1 MGRTHQVRI
10 QWAGEHLLHPRLV
23 RGGRVRWS
31 RRDVDVVFASDG
43 GGAAVVTKQTWPQ
56 GHPFALLDA
65 VAVEALRGDPNA
77 GGLPLWLTGG

>member
-1 MGRTHQVRI
+1 MSSRAPSAFVIGPGTIV
-10 QWAGEHLLHPRLV
+10 ADDAPR
-23 RGGRVRWS
+23 G
-31 RRDVDVVFASDG
+31 DVDVVFASDG